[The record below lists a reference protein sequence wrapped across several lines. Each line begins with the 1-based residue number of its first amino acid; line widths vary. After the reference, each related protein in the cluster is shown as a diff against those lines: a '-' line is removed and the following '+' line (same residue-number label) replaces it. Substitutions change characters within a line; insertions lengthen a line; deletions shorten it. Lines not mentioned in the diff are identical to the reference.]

1 MSISFKDMAQMGP
14 QERLESE
21 LRILE
26 GLMAGA
32 VKAQKFTEAAKIFE
46 RVQVLLLR
54 RDRDLQCKKS

>member
-1 MSISFKDMAQMGP
+1 MCWMSISFKDMAKMGP

-46 RVQVLLLR
+46 RVQVILR
-54 RDRDLQCKKS
+54 RNDRGIK